1 MRDTSGFI
9 GQTSISKRGQKMKCI
24 EYRNTDDIG
33 IEFEDG
39 TVVKHK
45 KYYNFKHGYVKNPN
59 EHLGKVSTNNDNQK
73 MKIIKY
79 INSDDITV
87 QFEDGTIVEHKTYSN
102 FKYGKIRNPNIHIGE
117 KYKLKDGT
125 VATIKKYSQYNVTV
139 QLSNGQVVSNI
150 VYRTLQRGSLG
161 RNPKYE

>member
-33 IEFEDG
+33 IE
-39 TVVKHK
+39 
-45 KYYNFKHGYVKNPN
+45 
-59 EHLGKVSTNNDNQK
+59 
-73 MKIIKY
+73 
-79 INSDDITV
+79 
-87 QFEDGTIVEHKTYSN
+87 FEDGTIVEHKTYSN